1 MNRTFLYESHMGLGS
16 KFVNFSGWEMP
27 IHYGSQINEHN
38 CVRNGVGIF
47 DVSHMNVFDFYG
59 VEAKEFMRYVL
70 TNDVNKIDDGFALYS
85 VITNNEGGI
94 IDDLIVYKFNN
105 KKFRVVSNCSTFD
118 DVNNFFESN
127 IIKFNCDF
135 FHKPSLGV
143 LAIQGP
149 ESEIALEDILKL
161 GLSNFKSFSFIEKNE
176 LFVSRTGYTGEDGFE
191 VIGEPEELQNIWDLC
206 ISRSIPPIGLGAR
219 DTLRVEAGMNLNG
232 TDMTITNNPFES
244 NLGWVVDFSDVERD
258 FIAKENLIEIK
269 KTNNLNL
276 VGVLL
281 NEKGILRSGQKI
293 IKDDIDGKVTSGTFS
308 PYIKK
313 SIGFA
318 RIPMSIKGNAY
329 VQIRNKLLNVKI
341 LSLPFIRKGKI
352 MI

>member
-1 MNRTFLYESHMGLGS
+1 MNRTFLYESHLGLGS

-38 CVRNGVGIF
+38 CVRNSAGIF
-47 DVSHMNVFDFYG
+47 DVSHMNIFDFCG

-70 TNDVNKIDDGFALYS
+70 TNDVNKIDDGSALYS

-105 KKFRVVSNCSTFD
+105 EKFRVVSNCSTFD

-127 IIKFNCDF
+127 IIKFDCEF
-135 FHKPSLGV
+135 LHKPTQGI

-149 ESEIALEDILKL
+149 ESSIALENILELKL
-161 GLSNFKSFSFIEKNE
+161 SNYKSFSFTEKDD
-176 LFVSRTGYTGEDGFE
+176 LFISRTGYTGEDGFE

-206 ISRSIPPIGLGAR
+206 ISKSIPPIGLGAR

-232 TDMTITNNPFES
+232 TDMTIKNNPFES

-258 FIAKENLIEIK
+258 FIAKENLIEIQK
-269 KTNNLNL
+269 INKLKL

-293 IKDDIDGKVTSGTFS
+293 IKDDFEGEITSGTFS
-308 PYIKK
+308 PFMKK
-313 SIGFA
+313 SIGIA
-318 RIPMSIKGNAY
+318 RVPFEMNEDAN
-329 VQIRNKLLNVKI
+329 VLIRNKLLKVQI
-341 LSLPFIRKGKI
+341 LSLPFVRKGKI
-352 MI
+352 IL